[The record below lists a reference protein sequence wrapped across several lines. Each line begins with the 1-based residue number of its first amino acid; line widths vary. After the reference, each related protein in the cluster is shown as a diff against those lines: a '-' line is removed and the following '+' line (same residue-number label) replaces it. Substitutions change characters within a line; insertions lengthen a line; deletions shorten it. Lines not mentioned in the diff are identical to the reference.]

1 MLINYGINSAIQ
13 NFVNKILD
21 SSGIQIVFESNLN
34 RRLGDEIEAALY
46 RAVIE
51 CINNTLKYA
60 HASNILIVLIDSED
74 HLSLR
79 YKDDGIG
86 FNVEETIAM
95 KKGLGL
101 FNLSTRIHSIGGKI
115 VLHSMTGKGVDY
127 QIAIDL

>member
-13 NFVNKILD
+13 NFVNKLLE

-34 RRLGDEIEAALY
+34 RRLGDEIEAAIY

-51 CINNTLKYA
+51 CINNTIKYA
-60 HASNILIVLIDSED
+60 QASNITIVLIDSED
-74 HLSLR
+74 HLSLI

-86 FNVEETIAM
+86 FKVDETIAM

-101 FNLSTRIHSIGGKI
+101 FNLSNRIHSIGGKI
-115 VLHSMTGKGVDY
+115 LLHSKPGKGVDY
-127 QIAIDL
+127 QISIDL